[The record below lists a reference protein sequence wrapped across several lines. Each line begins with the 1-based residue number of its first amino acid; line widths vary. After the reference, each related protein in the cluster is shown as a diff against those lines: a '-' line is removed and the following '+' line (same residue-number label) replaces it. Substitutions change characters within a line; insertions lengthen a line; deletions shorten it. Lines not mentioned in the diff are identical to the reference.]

1 MIQRRNVASQTEV
14 LDNNVFEF
22 PPTVTELQDM
32 ETQTTNV
39 ENESVLNMMS
49 SEAGESEPTTSSLRQ
64 NVLEN
69 RKQPW
74 KIRYGRRRTTT
85 FSLDAVRLNHDD
97 MYDIRK
103 NPTKFAK
110 IFGPSVGNPGVHTAY
125 IKVRIFN
132 IFLKIIRVK

>member
-1 MIQRRNVASQTEV
+1 MASQTEV
-14 LDNNVFEF
+14 MDSNVFET
-22 PPTVTELQDM
+22 PATVTEVQDM

-49 SEAGESEPTTSSLRQ
+49 SETGESEPTTSSFQQ
-64 NVLEN
+64 NSSEN
-69 RKQPW
+69 RKRPW
-74 KIRYGRRRTTT
+74 KIRYGQKRITT
-85 FSLDAVRLNHDD
+85 FSLDVVRLNHDD

-125 IKVRIFN
+125 IKVCIVN
-132 IFLKIIRVK
+132 IFSKTIRAKRFK